1 MKICIEHNYSN
12 VKMGELNKLRITN
25 KHLQLRFK
33 SLSLWIKKLLGVKIA
48 SLTSDG
54 PPSNMAM
61 FTELGV
67 NFNPATLKT
76 WFPHP
81 LVKNE
86 KV

>member
-1 MKICIEHNYSN
+1 MVNTVNSCTKIPCGFFFVGGLSGKEKANLI
-12 VKMGELNKLRITN
+12 
-25 KHLQLRFK
+25 
-33 SLSLWIKKLLGVKIA
+33 SLWIKKLHDIGVKIA

-67 NFNPATLKT
+67 NLNPATLKT
-76 WFPHP
+76 WFPRP